1 MIYQRI
7 FGIEYSSFNIKKTKS
22 MKKFFAL
29 LASSAFLVS
38 CGTDTNN
45 TVEAVDTM
53 SVADT
58 SSELPEPYATESS
71 KKFSKALGWSDGK
84 TPIAPKGF
92 VVQKFADKLEN
103 PRWLYVLPN
112 GDVLVAE
119 AGTKGAIKAAAAFV
133 SGNSKSRL
141 SSGSADRIT
150 LFRDT
155 NKDGIPDVRDVFLEG
170 LNQPLGMVLVDNTFY
185 VANTDGVVAFP
196 YTKGQTTIT
205 SAGKKITDLPANGYN
220 NHWTRNIIA
229 DHDGS
234 HLYIT
239 VGSASNVAENGIEEE
254 FMRAN
259 ILVMNVD
266 GSDKRIYA
274 AGLRNP
280 VGAAFNPY
288 DKTLWTVVNER
299 DELGDEL
306 VPDYLTSIQKN
317 GFYGWPYS
325 YWGQHLDPRMKGEGK
340 DLVKRAIVPDVNL
353 GAHTAS
359 LGLAFYN
366 QTTFPVKYHNGAF
379 IGQHG
384 SWNKSTFSGYKVV
397 FVPFE
402 NGKPS
407 GPPEDFL
414 TGFIANADEVYGR
427 PVGVVVLP
435 DGSILV
441 ADDSANTIWK
451 ISIAK

>member
-1 MIYQRI
+1 
-7 FGIEYSSFNIKKTKS
+7 

>member
-1 MIYQRI
+1 
-7 FGIEYSSFNIKKTKS
+7 
-22 MKKFFAL
+22 MKMMKQFFIL
-29 LASSAFLVS
+29 IASITFTLS
-38 CGTDTNN
+38 CGTSTNSTSNDRDT
-45 TVEAVDTM
+45 T
-53 SVADT
+53 SLADT
-58 SSELPEPYATESS
+58 KNGLPEPYATESV
-71 KKFSKALGWSDGK
+71 KKFSKALGWEDGQK
-84 TPIAPKGF
+84 PVAPAGF
-92 VVQKFADKLEN
+92 IVEKFADKLEN

-119 AGTKGAIKAAAAFV
+119 AGTKGTMKSIAGFV

-155 NKDGIPDVRDVFLEG
+155 NKDGMPDVRDVFLDG
-170 LNQPLGMVLVDNTFY
+170 LNQPLGMVLVDNIFY
-185 VANTDGVVAFP
+185 VANTDGVLAFP
-196 YTKGQTTIT
+196 YIKGQTSII
-205 SAGKKITDLPANGYN
+205 AVGEKITDLPANGYN
-220 NHWTRNIIA
+220 NHWTRNIITNS
-229 DHDGS
+229 DGS
-234 HLYIT
+234 RFYIT
-239 VGSASNVAENGIEEE
+239 VGSASNVGENGMAEE

-259 ILVMNVD
+259 ILVMNID
-266 GSDKRIYA
+266 GSDKKIFA
-274 AGLRNP
+274 SGLRNP

-288 DKTLWTVVNER
+288 TKTLWTVVNER
-299 DELGDEL
+299 DDLGDEL
-306 VPDYLTSIQKN
+306 VPDYLTSVQEG

-325 YWGQHLDPRMKGEGK
+325 YWGKHLDPRMNSAGK
-340 DLVKRAIVPDVNL
+340 ELVEKAIVPEVSL

-366 QTTFPVKYHNGAF
+366 HTAFPTRYHNGAF

-407 GPPEDFL
+407 GSPQDFL
-414 TGFIANADEVYGR
+414 TGFIANEDEVYGR
-427 PVGVVVLP
+427 PVGIVVLP

-441 ADDSANTIWK
+441 SDDSANTIWRVRVNK
-451 ISIAK
+451 

>member
-1 MIYQRI
+1 
-7 FGIEYSSFNIKKTKS
+7 
-22 MKKFFAL
+22 MKQFFIL
-29 LASSAFLVS
+29 IASITFTLS
-38 CGTDTNN
+38 CGTSTNSTSNDRDT
-45 TVEAVDTM
+45 T
-53 SVADT
+53 SLADT
-58 SSELPEPYATESS
+58 KNGLPEPYATESV
-71 KKFSKALGWSDGK
+71 KKFSKALGWEDGQK
-84 TPIAPKGF
+84 PVAPAGF
-92 VVQKFADKLEN
+92 IVEKFADKLEN

-119 AGTKGAIKAAAAFV
+119 AGTKGTMKSIAGFV

-155 NKDGIPDVRDVFLEG
+155 NKDGMPDVRDVFLDG
-170 LNQPLGMVLVDNTFY
+170 LNQPLGMVLVDNIFY
-185 VANTDGVVAFP
+185 VANTDGVLAFP
-196 YTKGQTTIT
+196 YIKGQTSII
-205 SAGKKITDLPANGYN
+205 AVGEKITDLPANGYN
-220 NHWTRNIIA
+220 NHWTRNIITNS
-229 DHDGS
+229 DGS
-234 HLYIT
+234 RFYIT
-239 VGSASNVAENGIEEE
+239 VGSASNVGENGMAEE

-259 ILVMNVD
+259 ILVMNID
-266 GSDKRIYA
+266 GSDKKIFA
-274 AGLRNP
+274 SGLRNP

-288 DKTLWTVVNER
+288 TKTLWTVVNER
-299 DELGDEL
+299 DDLGDEL
-306 VPDYLTSIQKN
+306 VPDYLTSVQEG

-325 YWGQHLDPRMKGEGK
+325 YWGKHLDPRMNSAGK
-340 DLVKRAIVPDVNL
+340 ELVEKAIVPEVSL

-366 QTTFPVKYHNGAF
+366 HTAFPTRYHNGAF

-407 GPPEDFL
+407 GSPQDFL
-414 TGFIANADEVYGR
+414 TGFIANEDEVYGR
-427 PVGVVVLP
+427 PVGIVVLP

-441 ADDSANTIWK
+441 SDDSANTIWRVRVNK
-451 ISIAK
+451 

>member
-1 MIYQRI
+1 
-7 FGIEYSSFNIKKTKS
+7 
-22 MKKFFAL
+22 
-29 LASSAFLVS
+29 
-38 CGTDTNN
+38 
-45 TVEAVDTM
+45 M